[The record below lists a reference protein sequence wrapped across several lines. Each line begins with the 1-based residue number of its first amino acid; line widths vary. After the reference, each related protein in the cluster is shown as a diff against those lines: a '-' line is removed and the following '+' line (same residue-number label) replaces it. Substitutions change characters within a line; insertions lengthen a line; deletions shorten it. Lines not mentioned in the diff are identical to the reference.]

1 MSRSRNVKPS
11 RKASTK
17 SYQEDASIQAER
29 IIKEK
34 FKQERVEAITAK
46 PLVAMNERQ
55 AEYIEAIRT
64 KQLVI
69 ATGFA
74 GSSKTFIAAS
84 IAADAFR
91 TGAISKIY
99 LCRPNISNSQSLG
112 FFSGDVNA
120 KLRNWLMPII
130 SVLYQRMGKAAVNIA
145 LEAGD
150 IELIPL
156 ETIKGMSFN
165 EHCMVLVDEAE
176 DLTIDEVKCITTRA
190 GGCRMVLCGDT
201 RQSALFEKSGL
212 ALFYEMVSKSAKLQ
226 ESIGHICFD
235 DYSHIVRSKL
245 CKDLIIA
252 FDKGGY

>member
-1 MSRSRNVKPS
+1 MKRATKPG

-17 SYQEDASIQAER
+17 TYVEESNKPNDRVIRSKFQDEREQQIAS
-29 IIKEK
+29 
-34 FKQERVEAITAK
+34 K

-55 AEYIEAIRT
+55 SEYIDAIRT

-74 GSSKTFIAAS
+74 GSSKTYIAAS
-84 IAADAFR
+84 MAADAFR
-91 TGAISKIY
+91 RGEISKIY

-112 FFSGDVNA
+112 FFSGDVNQ
-120 KLRNWLMPII
+120 KLRNWLMPLI

-150 IELIPL
+150 IELLPL

-165 EHCMVLVDEAE
+165 EHCWVLVDEAE
-176 DLTIDEVKCITTRA
+176 DLTIEEVKCITTRA
-190 GGCRMVLCGDT
+190 GGCKMILSGDT
-201 RQSALFEKSGL
+201 RQSALFEDSGL
-212 ALFYEMVSKSAKLQ
+212 ATFFKMVDSSPRLQ

-235 DYSHIVRSKL
+235 EYSHIVRSKL

-252 FDKGGY
+252 FDKVGL